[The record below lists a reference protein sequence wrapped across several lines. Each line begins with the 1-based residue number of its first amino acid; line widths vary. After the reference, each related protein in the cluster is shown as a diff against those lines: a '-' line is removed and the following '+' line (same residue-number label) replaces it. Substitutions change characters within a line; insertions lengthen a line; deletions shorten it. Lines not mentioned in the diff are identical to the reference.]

1 MTQFGIHITLVP
13 NFLESLE
20 QGFKFVVIFV
30 AHKGQSMHIKD
41 MWDPLMY
48 VSKLPR
54 LSIKSPSIY
63 PSDLEKFIQNNFSSA
78 KGAFTI

>member
-1 MTQFGIHITLVP
+1 MTQFGIYITLVA

-30 AHKGQSMHIKD
+30 AHQEQSVHIKD

-54 LSIKSPSIY
+54 LLIKSPSV
-63 PSDLEKFIQNNFSSA
+63 
-78 KGAFTI
+78 

>member
-1 MTQFGIHITLVP
+1 MTQFAIHITLVA

-30 AHKGQSMHIKD
+30 AHQEQSVYIKD

-54 LSIKSPSIY
+54 LLIKSPSV
-63 PSDLEKFIQNNFSSA
+63 
-78 KGAFTI
+78 